1 MNEEVKKLL
10 RWIADPVI
18 FGNFFISFCA
28 AALTLET
35 YFLLG
40 VSPKFDGFLFFI
52 FFATL
57 ALYNFH
63 RLMGVRR
70 IKPEDRGEITGWA
83 ARHQFAL
90 LMLIIIGLG
99 GMGFFFFQLPPS
111 LGLSFL
117 PIGGVAL
124 LYELP
129 LVKFE
134 KRFQR
139 LRNVWFSKSVI
150 ITLVWSISTSILPA
164 INAGMLLSDIR
175 IWLVF
180 LERVIFI
187 FTLALCF
194 DARDVI
200 YDEREGVRT
209 IPVVFGEGLTM
220 RLYGILTISFVTL
233 SLIHF
238 LLLHWQ
244 PAMGIAMSLSAA
256 ATYLVVT
263 RAKSKGNDYYYMF
276 LADGMM
282 ILQFLLAAAAAWIH

>member
-28 AALTLET
+28 VALTLET

-134 KRFQR
+134 KRFER

-164 INAGMLLSDIR
+164 INAGILLSDIR

-209 IPVVFGEGLTM
+209 IPVVFGDGLTM

-256 ATYLVVT
+256 ATYVVVT
-263 RAKSKGNDYYYMF
+263 RAKSNGNDYYYMF

-282 ILQFLLAAAAAWIH
+282 ILQFLLAAAAVWIN